1 MIADYSE
8 DALLTARNKL
18 VTLHLAILGLAE
30 KVEGHDDEI
39 LSVECL
45 LYAAMRD
52 LDRGLKL
59 HEPVAR

>member
-1 MIADYSE
+1 LAQ
-8 DALLTARNKL
+8 
-18 VTLHLAILGLAE
+18 LAIYGSSEAIA
-30 KVEGHDDEI
+30 GHDDEI